1 MERAAGQRCP
11 AALFRWLTEET
22 WKLLAISN
30 AVTPPGD
37 GGGRGGSIDT
47 KTHHGVRPSVDAT
60 APRPGST
67 DSKAALDVRSST
79 VMAMNL

>member
-1 MERAAGQRCP
+1 MQLRPP
-11 AALFRWLTEET
+11 ATVAE
-22 WKLLAISN
+22 
-30 AVTPPGD
+30 G
-37 GGGRGGSIDT
+37 GGSIDT